1 MPGLGVILSTMRG
14 LALVLPMV
22 AAWSCSGS
30 SGTDPPPGDDCLA
43 PRAALSGEGTYYD
56 ADGTGNCG
64 FDADPGL
71 MVAALNAV
79 DYDDAAWC
87 GACVAVSGPDGE
99 VVVRIVDQC
108 PECKHG
114 DLDLSVEAF
123 AKIAPI
129 SAGRVPITWHEV
141 ACDVSGP
148 ISYQFKDGSNPYW
161 VAIQI
166 RDHRYPIAKL
176 EARDGGEYVAIDRVD
191 YNYFVRE
198 QGLGEGPFDLR
209 VTDTRGQVLE
219 DSGIALGDA
228 VIRQGASQFPVC
240 P

>member
-1 MPGLGVILSTMRG
+1 MRG
-14 LALVLPMV
+14 LLVV
-22 AAWSCSGS
+22 ACVVTWACNGS
-30 SGTDPPPGDDCLA
+30 SGKDPDPPGGECLA
-43 PRAALSGEGTYYD
+43 PRPALTGEGTYYD
-56 ADGTGNCG
+56 ADGTGSCG
-64 FDADPGL
+64 FATDPGL

-79 DYDDAAWC
+79 DYDNAAWC
-87 GACVAVSGPDGE
+87 GACVSVTGPDGE

-129 SAGRVPITWHEV
+129 EAGRVPITWHEV
-141 ACDVSGP
+141 ACEVSGA

-166 RDHRYPIAKL
+166 RNHRYPIAKL
-176 EARDGGEYVAIDRVD
+176 EALSNGSFLAIDRVD
-191 YNYFVRE
+191 YNYFVHE
-198 QGLGEGPFDLR
+198 PGLGEGPFSLR
-209 VTDTRGQVLE
+209 VTDARGHVLD

-228 VIRQGASQFPVC
+228 VARAGASQFPEC